1 MSKRGWHGLAVG
13 NIEQIYGS
21 DVQGFCHK
29 GGSVVVPD
37 QCYVVTE
44 VGAGVVVRC
53 WRKYYDQS
61 SEAEAA
67 ADSRRL

>member
-1 MSKRGWHGLAVG
+1 M
-13 NIEQIYGS
+13 
-21 DVQGFCHK
+21 
-29 GGSVVVPD
+29 VVPD